1 MTDRTVLIAGSS
13 SGLGPAAVDVFR
25 ADGWRVVAPV
35 RGAAD
40 HSEPPAGPGVEYVAG
55 VDLTDPDTVAET
67 VIRATADPARPLTAV
82 VNLVGGY
89 AQGGKV
95 HETPLA
101 DFEAQFAINLRPAYV
116 LAQATLPALVAAG
129 GGALVLVSSRAALQ
143 PFAGAAGYV
152 TSKAA
157 LNALT
162 QAIAVEYRNDRVRC
176 NAVLPSVIDTP
187 KNRSA
192 QPDAD
197 HARWVKPAEIAS
209 VIRFLAGPESGPT
222 SGAMIPV
229 YGRA

>member
-13 SGLGPAAVDVFR
+13 SGLGPAVIDVFR
-25 ADGWRVVAPV
+25 TDGWRVVTPV
-35 RGAAD
+35 RAATA
-40 HSEPPAGPGVEYVAG
+40 HGESPAGVEHLPG
-55 VDLTDPDTVAET
+55 VDLTDPEGVAAALA
-67 VIRATADPARPLTAV
+67 RASDDPARPLTAV

-89 AQGGKV
+89 AQGGRV

-116 LAQATLPALVAAG
+116 QAQATLPALVTAG

-152 TSKAA
+152 ASQAA

-162 QAIAVEYRNDRVRC
+162 QAIAVEYRTDRVRC

-187 KNRSA
+187 KNRAA

-197 HARWVKPAEIAS
+197 HSRWVPPAEIAT
-209 VIRFLAGPESGPT
+209 VIRFLAGPESAPT

>member
-13 SGLGPAAVDVFR
+13 SGLGPAVIDAFR
-25 ADGWRVVAPV
+25 AEGWRVVAPV
-35 RGAAD
+35 RAATAPDGGA
-40 HSEPPAGPGVEYVAG
+40 EGVEYVCG
-55 VDLTDPDTVAET
+55 VDLTDPDGVAEA
-67 VIRATADPARPLTAV
+67 VARATADPARPLTAV

-116 LAQATLPALVAAG
+116 LAQASLPALVAAG

-152 TSKAA
+152 ASKAA

-162 QAIAVEYRNDRVRC
+162 QAIAVEYRADRVRC

-197 HARWVKPAEIAS
+197 HSRWVPPAEIAA
-209 VIRFLAGPESGPT
+209 VIRFLAGTESAPT

>member
-13 SGLGPAAVDVFR
+13 SGLGPAVIDVFR

-35 RGAAD
+35 RAAKARI
-40 HSEPPAGPGVEYVAG
+40 EPPAGPGVEYVPG
-55 VDLTDPDTVAET
+55 VDLTDPDGVAEAVT
-67 VIRATADPARPLTAV
+67 RATGDPARPLTAV

-101 DFEAQFAINLRPAYV
+101 DFEAQFAINLRPAYL

-152 TSKAA
+152 ASKAA

-162 QAIAVEYRNDRVRC
+162 QAIAVEYRTDRVRC

-187 KNRSA
+187 KNRAA

-197 HARWVKPAEIAS
+197 HSRWVPPAEIAT
-209 VIRFLAGPESGPT
+209 VIRFLAGTESAPT